1 MPPAAWL
8 ELPELAD
15 GTQHFLRTFLSLFV
29 SDGRGQAITTT
40 LCSCLRSI
48 PHANPSHV
56 HLFVSKPVHNVCI
69 SALRLG
75 RVEARDALV

>member
-1 MPPAAWL
+1 MPLAAWL
-8 ELPELAD
+8 ELSELAD
-15 GTQHFLRTFLSLFV
+15 VHTAFFCALFV

-56 HLFVSKPVHNVCI
+56 HLFVSKPVHNVYL